1 MVRLFFIF
9 CSLIFTSLFTLLTFW
24 LPIQGQSTID
34 VINRLPLLIAPATYV
49 YIIWLIVFILL
60 FVWAISLFKNRRSL
74 TFITP
79 IQTIIFVLVMI
90 FQATSIYFWNIE
102 ELIYSLWLIG
112 LQLVFLFALYLTYPM
127 DREHLKV
134 RMPIAIYFSWTTFL
148 FIINVCYLL
157 MYNEWRGFGLSNALW
172 VVIIL
177 TFLTAVALHLRYHHY
192 DIAYPAVFV
201 WCFVGIAISNGF
213 YELLVTTSSLFLS
226 GVLLVGILFM
236 KKNPVR
242 S

>member
-1 MVRLFFIF
+1 MGRIFFIF
-9 CSLIFTSLFTLLTFW
+9 CSLIFTSLFTLFTFW

-34 VINRLPLLIAPATYV
+34 VINRLPLLISPATYV

-127 DREHLKV
+127 R
-134 RMPIAIYFSWTTFL
+134 
-148 FIINVCYLL
+148 
-157 MYNEWRGFGLSNALW
+157 
-172 VVIIL
+172 
-177 TFLTAVALHLRYHHY
+177 
-192 DIAYPAVFV
+192 
-201 WCFVGIAISNGF
+201 
-213 YELLVTTSSLFLS
+213 
-226 GVLLVGILFM
+226 
-236 KKNPVR
+236 
-242 S
+242 

>member
-1 MVRLFFIF
+1 MVRLIFLF
-9 CSLIFTSLFTLLTFW
+9 CSLILTSLFTLLTFW

-34 VINRLPLLIAPATYV
+34 VINRLPLLIAPTTFV
-49 YIIWLIVFILL
+49 YIIWFFVFILL
-60 FVWAISLFKNRRSL
+60 FVWAISHFKNRKSS

-79 IQTIIFVLVMI
+79 IQTILFVLVMI
-90 FQATSIYFWNIE
+90 FQVASIYYWNHE
-102 ELIYSLWLIG
+102 ELVYSLWLVG
-112 LQLVFLFALYLTYPM
+112 LQLVSLFVLYLTYPLKN
-127 DREHLKV
+127 EFIKV
-134 RMPIAIYFSWTTFL
+134 RIPIAIYFSWTTFL
-148 FIINVCYLL
+148 FTINISSLL

-226 GVLLVGILFM
+226 GVLVAGMIFM